1 MVSLFESP
9 PTFTLELVPEPILL
23 PRERE
28 DTAVQ
33 ERGREQERPECPP
46 KFSGCVE

>member
-9 PTFTLELVPEPILL
+9 PTFTLELVLEPISL

-33 ERGREQERPECPP
+33 ERGRERERPVCPL
-46 KFSGCVE
+46 KFFG